1 MNKNCAIILAAGEG
15 KRMASNKPKVLCE
28 VLFKPMLG
36 WVIDACKNSKIN
48 DRCVVAGFKSEQVI
62 DFVGDSAQIVL
73 QNERKGTAHAVK
85 CAKSFLEQHMDG
97 NVFVC
102 CGDSPFLDDETIMTA
117 LDIHNESEAAVTVIT
132 ANIENPYGYGRIV
145 RKDGKMLAIV
155 EEKDAK
161 EDEKNICEINSGA
174 YWFCVKDLLEILDDI
189 KPLNNQNE
197 YYLTD
202 AIKLF
207 ISRGKTVSAYLSKN
221 SLIAL
226 GANDKLN
233 LFKLNDI
240 YRKVLIEKFMDDGVE
255 FLSLDGIVISPDV
268 VIGRGTQI
276 LPGTILRGNTVIGED
291 CIIGPNSLIEDSVV
305 GDGSVINFTQ
315 VYQSKID
322 HNVKIGPFCHIRPNS
337 TICHSV
343 KIGDFVE
350 VKNSKIGAGTS
361 VSHLTY
367 VGDSDVGKNVNFGCG
382 VVTINYDGVNKHRC
396 KIEDGAFIGC
406 NTNLVAPVVVG
417 KNAYTGAGSTITKD
431 VPSYALGI
439 ERGKQCNVGGFSKK
453 KLSGRKLKVKD

>member
-28 VLFKPMLG
+28 VLFKPMLE
-36 WVIDACKNSKIN
+36 WVIDACANSKIN
-48 DRCVVAGFKSEQVI
+48 DRCVVAGFKSNQVI
-62 DFVGDSAQIVL
+62 DFVGDNAQIVL
-73 QNERKGTAHAVK
+73 QNDRKGTAHAVK
-85 CAKSFLEQHMDG
+85 CAKSFLEQHIDG
-97 NVFVC
+97 NAFVC
-102 CGDSPFLDDETIMTA
+102 CGDSPFLDERTIMEA
-117 LDIHNESEAAVTVIT
+117 LDVHNKTNAAVTVIT
-132 ANIENPYGYGRIV
+132 ANIDMPYGYGRIV
-145 RKDGKMLAIV
+145 RKDGDILAIV

-161 EDEKNICEINSGA
+161 EYEKNICEINSGA
-174 YWFCVKDLLEILDDI
+174 YWFCIKDLLEILDNI
-189 KPLNNQNE
+189 QPLNNQNE

-207 ISRGKTVSAYLSKN
+207 IDGGKVVSGYLSQN
-221 SLIAL
+221 SLIAM
-226 GANDKLN
+226 GANDKLS

-240 YRKVLIEKFMDDGVE
+240 YRKILIEKFMKDGVE
-255 FLSLDGIVISPDV
+255 FLSLDGVVISPNV
-268 VIGRGTQI
+268 VIGKGTQI
-276 LPGTILRGNTVIGED
+276 LPGTILKGNTVIGED
-291 CIIGPNSLIEDSVV
+291 CVIGPNSLIEDSIV
-305 GDGSVINFTQ
+305 GNGSIVNSTQ

-322 HNVKIGPFCHIRPNS
+322 HDVKIGPFCHIRPNS

-350 VKNSKIGAGTS
+350 IKNSEIGAGTA

-417 KNAYTGAGSTITKD
+417 KDAYTGAGSTITKN

-439 ERGKQCNVGGFSKK
+439 ERGKQCNVDGFSKK
-453 KLSGRKLKVKD
+453 KLAGRKLKVKD

>member
-1 MNKNCAIILAAGEG
+1 MNKNCAVILAAGEG

-36 WVIDACKNSKIN
+36 WVIDVCEKSGIN
-48 DRCVVAGFKSEQVI
+48 DSCVVAGFKSDQVI
-62 DFVGDSAQIVL
+62 DFVGDSAQVVL

-85 CAKSFLEQHMDG
+85 CAKSFLEQHIDG
-97 NVFVC
+97 NVFIC
-102 CGDSPFLDDETIMTA
+102 CGDSPFLDEKTILAA
-117 LDIHNESEAAVTVIT
+117 LDVHTKEKAAATVIT
-132 ANIENPYGYGRIV
+132 ANIDDPYGYGRIV
-145 RKDGKMLAIV
+145 RTDGKILAIV
-155 EEKDAK
+155 EEKDADEK
-161 EDEKNICEINSGA
+161 EKNICEINSGA

-207 ISRGKTVSAYLSKN
+207 IDNKKNVRAYLSQN
-221 SLIAL
+221 SLVAM
-226 GANDKLN
+226 GANDRLN
-233 LFKLNDI
+233 LFKLNDV
-240 YRKVLIEKFMDDGVE
+240 YRKVLIERFMKNGVE

-268 VIGRGTQI
+268 VIGKGTQI
-276 LPGTILRGNTVIGED
+276 LPGTILKGNTVIGEN
-291 CIIGPNSLIEDSVV
+291 CVIGPNSLIEDSVV
-305 GDGSVINFTQ
+305 GDGSIINSTQ

-322 HNVKIGPFCHIRPNS
+322 HSVKIGPFCHIRPNS
-337 TICHSV
+337 KICHSV

-350 VKNSKIGAGTS
+350 IKNSEIGAGTA

-406 NTNLVAPVVVG
+406 NTNLVAPVAIG
-417 KNAYTGAGSTITKD
+417 KDAYTGAGSTITKD

-439 ERGKQCNVGGFSKK
+439 ERGEQCNVDGFSKK
-453 KLSGRKLKVKD
+453 KLVGRKLKVKD